1 MKVYIKNHTFGA
13 GKWIYKGYA
22 AAWKLLGYDVEFFND
37 LKELE
42 GSGYYLMALDGEV
55 TAETY
60 PALERAAKTFLYV
73 QPTHF
78 PSPWGSHPN
87 FVSTCASN
95 VIREINSASNVY
107 KWTFTDVSEYH
118 EEWENVNTIPLAFDS
133 INYLFKQEEK
143 YAWDVCF
150 VGGWADNGF
159 NEKKKIMI
167 EHFSKFKDSGLRCG
181 IFINQNISHEEET
194 LILSSSKI
202 AINIHD
208 AYQRFLGLDTNE
220 RTFKSLGLCGFLISD
235 EIGQYKRLFPD
246 NPTANTSE
254 QMISLVLKYMSED
267 LSDIKKKNRK
277 HILKEHTYLNR
288 VKQMITL

>member
-22 AAWKLLGYDVEFFND
+22 AAWKLLGYDVEFYNN

-42 GSGYYLMALDGEV
+42 GSGYYVMALDGDV
-55 TAETY
+55 TAETL
-60 PALERAAKTFLYV
+60 PILEKSAKTLLFV

-78 PSPWGSHPN
+78 PLPWGTHPN

-95 VIREINSASNVY
+95 IIKEINYVDNIC
-107 KWTFTDVSEYH
+107 KWTFTDSNEYYNEWKDVS
-118 EEWENVNTIPLAFDS
+118 TIPLAFDS
-133 INYLFKQEEK
+133 INYIFEQDEK

-150 VGGWADNGF
+150 IGGWADNGF

-167 EHFSKFKDSGLRCG
+167 EHFSKFKDSGFRCG

-208 AYQRFLGLDTNE
+208 AYQRLLGFDTSE

-235 EIGQYKRLFPD
+235 SIDQYRRLFPE
-246 NPTANTSE
+246 NPIANNSE
-254 QMISLVLKYMSED
+254 QMLSHLIKYMDED
-267 LSDIKKKNRK
+267 LSEIKERNRK
-277 HILKEHTYLNR
+277 LILKEHTYLNR